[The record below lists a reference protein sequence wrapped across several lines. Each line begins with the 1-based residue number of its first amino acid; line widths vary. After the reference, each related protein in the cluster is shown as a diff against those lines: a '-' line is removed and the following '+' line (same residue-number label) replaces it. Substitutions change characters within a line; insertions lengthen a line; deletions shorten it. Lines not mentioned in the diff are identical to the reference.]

1 VFKQH
6 ISYRNGNIHVSR
18 TLCAIVEFRSLSK
31 TEAKVVLSLEA
42 DHEDLVTLAGIQK
55 RAGVSSLFARKL
67 AHDLVRRGWLQR
79 VRRGTYLLNPSRHG
93 PEALPDTDPLR
104 IGSRLLDPYYFG
116 YATAAELHG
125 LFPQASRVYYL
136 VTTERYIAAGHTTA
150 RFRVV
155 RTRPA
160 RFFGTQ
166 SMVRRG
172 ETLVVSDPERTIL
185 DCLER
190 PEFSGGMAGVVQI
203 FALAKPRLD
212 WPRFASYLDRFG
224 NRSLVLR
231 AGFLAERVRPS
242 VRPPAAW
249 LRACRPR
256 PEESFV
262 PLGPPSTHGR
272 RGPHDAR
279 WHVIR
284 NVSDAQLFA
293 EGEIR

>member
-1 VFKQH
+1 M
-6 ISYRNGNIHVSR
+6 
-18 TLCAIVEFRSLSK
+18 EFRSLSK

-42 DHEDLVTLAGIQK
+42 DREDLVTLAGIQK
-55 RAGVSSLFARKL
+55 RAAVSSVFARKL

-116 YATAAELHG
+116 YATAAELNG

-136 VTTERYIAAGHTTA
+136 VTTERYSAAGHTAA

-166 SMVRRG
+166 NMVRRG

-190 PEFSGGMAGVVQI
+190 PEFSGGMAGVAEI
-203 FALAKPRLD
+203 FALAKPRID
-212 WPRFASYLDRFG
+212 WRRFASYLDRFG
-224 NRSLVLR
+224 NRSLIFR
-231 AGFLAERVRPS
+231 TGFLAERVRRS
-242 VRPPAAW
+242 IRPPASW
-249 LRACRPR
+249 VRAYLPR
-256 PEESFV
+256 PEDPFV